1 MAAKKTDK
9 IAEPISE
16 DFNAAKR
23 AAARPEQAGPK
34 SNKNKDLALKAGGQ
48 QAAQKQLALDL
59 GIEVQRD
66 VNGIEM
72 GVLENGI
79 PYLTQR
85 GLSCITGIARKVI
98 QTITKEWEE
107 HYADHVFGKD
117 RISFF
122 KTYLFTNGFREPKL
136 HLETVQSGTVHYAY
150 PDVVCMAFL
159 EYYAFESKA
168 ESEVAIEN
176 YRRFAGFGLRRFI
189 YDALNYTPG
198 DKWKYHHDRVSL
210 LKDSAPLGHFTIFQE
225 ITGLVVDLIAAELT
239 VNHKTVPDISVG
251 IAWAKYWTDN
261 ALEGKFGKRIPYEH
275 NYPNYYPQSLS
286 NPQKPNAY
294 PDAALPLFR
303 RWFKQVYL
311 LTKFPKYILTKAKL
325 LPGGETE
332 ALRIGDMYQNK
343 ALPAPAANQNDDI

>member
-1 MAAKKTDK
+1 MTTKKPTQQAGKSPSKIKELVAK
-9 IAEPISE
+9 AEP
-16 DFNAAKR
+16 
-23 AAARPEQAGPK
+23 
-34 SNKNKDLALKAGGQ
+34 Q
-48 QAAQKQLALDL
+48 QAAPQQAPLDL

-85 GLSCITGIARKVI
+85 GLSDVTGIARNVI

-107 HYADHVFGKD
+107 HFDDEILGKD

-122 KTYLFTNGFREPKL
+122 KDYLFRNGFRERKL
-136 HLETVQSGTVHYAY
+136 HLETIQNSTIHYAY

-159 EYYAFESKA
+159 EYYTFESKA
-168 ESEVAIEN
+168 DSPRAVEN
-176 YRRFAGFGLRRFI
+176 YRKFAGYGLRKFI
-189 YDALNYTPG
+189 YDALEYTPG
-198 DKWKYHHDRVSL
+198 DKWKYHHDRASL
-210 LKDSAPLGHFTIFQE
+210 LKDSAPAGHFTIFQE
-225 ITGLVVDLIAAELT
+225 ITGMVVDLISADLT

-251 IAWAKYWTDN
+251 LAWGKHWTEN
-261 ALEGKFGKRIPYEH
+261 NLEAQFGKRILYEH

-294 PDAALPLFR
+294 PDAALPEFR

-311 LTKFPKYILTKAKL
+311 LTKFPAYILTKANL
-325 LPGGETE
+325 LPGGKDE
-332 ALRIGDMYQNK
+332 ALQIGGMYQNK
-343 ALPAPAANQNDDI
+343 ALPAPKK